1 MQHRKHLEWTKTR
14 IEAEICRSFLA
25 TWPMRA
31 RITRSPKLAIQGFE
45 RLMRN
50 LRLLQQMDGVPGPPL
65 ETASNEYL
73 ESRVQNQIDYF
84 GRRCEKAQG
93 AYRRLRGLA
102 MTSTAA
108 AALLAA
114 SHFALSVAHVEGR
127 VVTLTE
133 LLSLMLPLVS
143 AALFSLILT
152 QEYSRRASR
161 YREMVSTLE
170 EAAQQLKA
178 VRTWN
183 GLTRIATDT
192 EEQLLNEAAE
202 WHSFRR
208 FASEPH

>member
-1 MQHRKHLEWTKTR
+1 
-14 IEAEICRSFLA
+14 
-25 TWPMRA
+25 
-31 RITRSPKLAIQGFE
+31 
-45 RLMRN
+45 
-50 LRLLQQMDGVPGPPL
+50 
-65 ETASNEYL
+65 
-73 ESRVQNQIDYF
+73 
-84 GRRCEKAQG
+84 
-93 AYRRLRGLA
+93 

-114 SHFALSVAHVEGR
+114 SHFVLSVVHVEGLG
-127 VVTLTE
+127 VTLTE
-133 LLSLMLPLVS
+133 LLSLVLPLVS

-170 EAAQQLKA
+170 EAAQRLKA

-183 GLTRIATDT
+183 GLTRIATDA